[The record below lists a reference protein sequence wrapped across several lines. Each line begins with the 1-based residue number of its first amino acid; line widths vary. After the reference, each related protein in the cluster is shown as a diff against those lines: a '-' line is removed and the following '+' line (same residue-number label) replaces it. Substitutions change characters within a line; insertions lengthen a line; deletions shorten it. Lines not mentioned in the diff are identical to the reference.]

1 MCSPFSSLQ
10 PKTADLA
17 RTTIYSK
24 VSGAAYQLKMKTSRA
39 TFSEVST
46 KAGSFPF
53 TLRIMEDETRA
64 RMGVRECV
72 QHNLVKGYDLM

>member
-1 MCSPFSSLQ
+1 
-10 PKTADLA
+10 
-17 RTTIYSK
+17 
-24 VSGAAYQLKMKTSRA
+24 MKTSRA
-39 TFSEVST
+39 TLSELST